1 MSNSKIQWYPGHIA
15 KAEKQ
20 LTKHLEKV
28 DLVIEVRDARIPKS
42 TSHPHLNRWIQ
53 GKKHLLVI
61 NREDMISTNTQSAW
75 NKWFTDQGNN
85 PIWCNAK
92 NGKGVKH
99 LHSEAIRAGLEIN
112 KRRESR
118 GMLNRPV
125 RALTLGFPNVGKS
138 ALINRLAGKKV
149 VESAKRAGVTRTLR
163 WVRMGQ
169 KLDLLD
175 APGVLPPRLDDQ
187 ASAIRLAICDD
198 IGQGGYDVESVA
210 IELLKL
216 IFRVTNQNQSGIKV
230 DLVENRYGVNFKK
243 IGMTENEWLLAVSQ
257 LHTSGNKTRMAQRIL
272 DDFRKTL
279 LGLISL
285 EVP

>member
-1 MSNSKIQWYPGHIA
+1 MSNPKIQWYPGHIA

-20 LTKHLEKV
+20 LTKSLDKV

-42 TSHPHLNRWIQ
+42 TSHPHLIRWIK

-61 NREDMISTNTQSAW
+61 NREDMISKNTQYAW
-75 NKWFTDQGNN
+75 NEWFTLQGVN
-85 PIWCNAK
+85 PLWCNAK
-92 NGKGVKH
+92 NGKGVKL
-99 LHSEAIRAGLEIN
+99 LHQEAIRAGLEIN
-112 KRRESR
+112 ERRKSR
-118 GMLNRPV
+118 GMLDRPV

-138 ALINRLAGKKV
+138 ALINRLVGKKV
-149 VESAKRAGVTRTLR
+149 VESAKRAGVTRALR

-198 IGQGGYDVESVA
+198 IGQGAYDVESVA

-216 IFRVTNQNQSGIKV
+216 IFGVKNQNQSGIKV
-230 DLVENRYGVNFKK
+230 DLVESRYGVSFKTTS
-243 IGMTENEWLLAVSQ
+243 MNENEWLLAVSQ

>member
-1 MSNSKIQWYPGHIA
+1 
-15 KAEKQ
+15 
-20 LTKHLEKV
+20 
-28 DLVIEVRDARIPKS
+28 
-42 TSHPHLNRWIQ
+42 
-53 GKKHLLVI
+53 
-61 NREDMISTNTQSAW
+61 
-75 NKWFTDQGNN
+75 
-85 PIWCNAK
+85 
-92 NGKGVKH
+92 
-99 LHSEAIRAGLEIN
+99 
-112 KRRESR
+112 
-118 GMLNRPV
+118 MLNRPV

-149 VESAKRAGVTRTLR
+149 VDSAKRAGVTRTLR

-175 APGVLPPRLDDQ
+175 APGVLPPRLDNQ
-187 ASAIRLAICDD
+187 TSAIRLAICDD

-216 IFRVTNQNQSGIKV
+216 IFRVTNQNQCGIKV
-230 DLVENRYGVNFKK
+230 DLVETRYGVNFKK
-243 IGMTENEWLLAVSQ
+243 VGMNENEWLLAVSE

-272 DDFRKTL
+272 DDFRKTV

>member
-1 MSNSKIQWYPGHIA
+1 MSNPKIQWYPGHIA

-20 LTKHLEKV
+20 LTKSLDKV

-42 TSHPHLNRWIQ
+42 TSHPHLMRWIK

-61 NREDMISTNTQSAW
+61 NREDMISKNTQYAW
-75 NKWFTDQGNN
+75 NEWFTHQGVS

-99 LHSEAIRAGLEIN
+99 LHQEAIKAGLEIN
-112 KRRESR
+112 ERRKSR
-118 GMLNRPV
+118 GMLDRPV

-149 VESAKRAGVTRTLR
+149 VESAKRAGVTRALR

-187 ASAIRLAICDD
+187 ISAIRLAICDD
-198 IGQGGYDVESVA
+198 IGQGAYDVESVA

-230 DLVENRYGVNFKK
+230 DLVESRYGVSFKTAS
-243 IGMTENEWLLAVSQ
+243 MNENEWLLAVSQ